1 MGKSSAPSPMP
12 DFAGIISAQAAAN
25 QTQLLG
31 QLAQRQFDWAKQ
43 QWESDKATAQPVI
56 DRLIRGMDQQYKYAE
71 EQKKFYD
78 EAYKPL
84 EADFARKATEYDSP
98 QRREQAAGEAGAE
111 VAQQFAGAQ
120 AAAAQQLR
128 DFGVDPSSP
137 RYAATAL
144 VGKLGQ
150 AGATAGAQ
158 NMARK
163 NVEMTGLGMMQN
175 AINTGRG
182 YAGAINQTF
191 QTGNQSGQGGVNSA
205 LGVTQSGAQTM
216 GTAPQYYGM
225 QNQALGMWGNMN
237 AQNDQ
242 NRLEGYKFANTQQSS
257 GLGSALGLAGGIL
270 MSRFEEGGAVPDA
283 ASPTSGQAIDDVPAR
298 LTAGEFVMPKAA
310 VEWFGEKHFHQLIDK
325 ASKERQQMHQQTGA
339 VPDVG
344 RATPEDPT
352 FVSRSQPPAA
362 LPVG

>member
-1 MGKSSAPSPMP
+1 MP

-78 EAYKPL
+78 ETYRPI
-84 EADFARKATEYDSP
+84 EQEFARKAMEYDTP
-98 QRREQAAGEAGAE
+98 ERREQAAGEAGAD

-137 RYAATAL
+137 RYASTAL
-144 VGKLGQ
+144 IGKLGQ

-182 YAGAINQTF
+182 YPGAINQTF
-191 QTGNQSGQGGVNSA
+191 QTGNQSGMGGVNSA

-237 AQNDQ
+237 AQNYQ
-242 NRLEGYKFANTQQSS
+242 NYLEGYKFANTPQSS
-257 GLGSALGLAGGIL
+257 GLGSLAGLAGGIL
-270 MSRFEEGGAVPDA
+270 GGMMKFEEGGAVPA
-283 ASPTSGQAIDDVPAR
+283 EASPSRGAAIDDIPAR
-298 LTAGEFVMPKAA
+298 LNEGEFIMPKEA
-310 VEWFGEKHFHQLIDK
+310 VSWFGEKTMHDMIIK
-325 ASKERQQMHQQTGA
+325 AQKQRAELEQQSGA
-339 VPDVG
+339 VPDVMPA
-344 RATPEDPT
+344 RPENPT
-352 FVSRSQPPAA
+352 IVSGGKPPSA
-362 LPVG
+362 LPMG